1 MFKLILGTAR
11 QSSVPISGEEMAPS
25 SVILRN
31 EKREN
36 DSRYLAASY
45 NTDGDLIIEGQ
56 DLGENVQ
63 SFFGCIEY
71 EWTWTIRAT
80 NLPSLKQALGN
91 SDNVLESLK
100 TRFSNENAAGLI
112 TFLTDNKIVFES
124 WSRIGD

>member
-1 MFKLILGTAR
+1 
-11 QSSVPISGEEMAPS
+11 MALS